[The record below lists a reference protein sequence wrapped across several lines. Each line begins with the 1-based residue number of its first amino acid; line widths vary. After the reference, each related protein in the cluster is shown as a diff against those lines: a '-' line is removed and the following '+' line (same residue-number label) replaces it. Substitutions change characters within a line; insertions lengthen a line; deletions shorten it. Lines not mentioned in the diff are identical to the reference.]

1 MIFLRNRDGTI
12 SVDGGEF
19 ATEADFSVHL
29 LGQAGDMLET
39 TIRLTTREGTAV
51 YVVDGAQS
59 LGAPSLHARL
69 LSVEARI
76 GGQERGDD

>member
-1 MIFLRNRDGTI
+1 VIFLRNDDGTI

-19 ATEADFSVHL
+19 APETDFSVHL
-29 LGQAGDMLET
+29 LGQAGDLLET

-51 YVVDGAQS
+51 YVVDGAQP

-69 LSVEARI
+69 LRI
-76 GGQERGDD
+76 EESGA

>member
-1 MIFLRNRDGTI
+1 MIFLRNDDGSI

-19 ATEADFSVHL
+19 AQEADFDVYL
-29 LGQAGDMLET
+29 LGKAGELLQT

-51 YVVDGAQS
+51 YEVTGAQP

-69 LSVEARI
+69 VRVEGA
-76 GGQERGDD
+76 GE